1 MKKDFKVS
9 LEMIKNS
16 VLATRLNDDN
26 LRYYIDNSSYAKK
39 HKLPN
44 LTELTRKELEMTYAA
59 CRDYACNS
67 LIESLT
73 TFDDAKNDQVKE
85 LDCNKDSFF
94 LLARVRTNW
103 ESQTVEETAEE
114 RKYMGFTILTEKNL
128 SHFPGRVLYGYRSG
142 VDKSM
147 IAHIYPCDSNTD
159 GYETDPLKLTNL
171 PEILLDIEDLCKE
184 ALRLKAYSQVTIETK
199 TTKQQ
204 KGIKKGTTL
213 TPDAVIAIDEIS
225 PDDKLAAKERR
236 LPIVLIHK
244 GRQTI
249 MRVFD
254 AHERAELANPALI

>member
-1 MKKDFKVS
+1 
-9 LEMIKNS
+9 MIKNS
-16 VLATRLNDDN
+16 VLATRLNDDS

-39 HKLPN
+39 HKLPD
-44 LTELTRKELEMTYAA
+44 LTELTREELEATYAT

-67 LIESLT
+67 LVDNLI
-73 TFDDAKNDQVKE
+73 TFGGAKSSEVKE
-85 LDCNKDSFF
+85 LNCDKDSFF

-103 ESQTVEETAEE
+103 ESQTVEETAEK

-159 GYETDPLKLTNL
+159 GYEADPLKLTNL

-199 TTKQQ
+199 TAKQQ
-204 KGIKKGTTL
+204 KGIKKGVAL

-244 GRQTI
+244 GQQTV

-254 AHERAELANPALI
+254 AHERAELANPTLI

>member
-1 MKKDFKVS
+1 MDFKVS
-9 LEMIKNS
+9 LEMINNS
-16 VLATRLNDDN
+16 VLATRLNDDS

-39 HKLPN
+39 HELPN
-44 LTELTRKELEMTYAA
+44 LAEATRKELEMTYVA

-67 LIESLT
+67 LVDSLI
-73 TFDDAKNDQVKE
+73 TFDDTKNGQVKE
-85 LDCNKDSFF
+85 LNCDKDHFF

-103 ESQTVEETAEE
+103 ENRTIEETAEA
-114 RKYMGFTILTEKNL
+114 RRYIGFTILTEKNL

-142 VDKSM
+142 VDASM

-159 GYETDPLKLTNL
+159 CYETDPLKLTDT
-171 PEILLDIEDLCKE
+171 PEILLDAKDLCKE
-184 ALRLKAYSQVTIETK
+184 ALQLKAYSQVTIETK
-199 TTKQQ
+199 ATKQQ
-204 KGIKKGTTL
+204 KGIKKGTAL

-244 GRQTI
+244 GQQTV

>member
-1 MKKDFKVS
+1 MDFKVS

-16 VLATRLNDDN
+16 VLATRLNDDS

-39 HKLPN
+39 HELPN
-44 LTELTRKELEMTYAA
+44 LAEATRKELETAYVA

-67 LIESLT
+67 LVDSLI
-73 TFDDAKNDQVKE
+73 TFDDAKNGQVKE
-85 LDCNKDSFF
+85 LNCDKDHFF

-103 ESQTVEETAEE
+103 ENRTIEETAEA
-114 RKYMGFTILTEKNL
+114 RRYMGFTILTEKNL

-142 VDKSM
+142 VDASM

-159 GYETDPLKLTNL
+159 RYETDPLKLTDT
-171 PEILLDIEDLCKE
+171 PEILLAAEDLRKE

-199 TTKQQ
+199 TAKQP

-244 GRQTI
+244 GQQTV